1 MIYFR
6 IAWLKCNIRTIFI
19 KIQHFKPTVVY
30 SCSPPTPS
38 IFCYTIPSHFASPV
52 VMSLSPP
59 HSLIVQIDQ
68 LLPQT
73 QCGLCGHRDGCLPY
87 AQSIAEGED
96 ANKCVPGGQPVAD
109 ALAALLQRPQ
119 LTAEPSVWE
128 IQADGRPQQMKAVI
142 REDECIGCTKCIS
155 ACPVDAIIG
164 SGKLMHTVLADLCTG
179 CELCIPPCP
188 VDCIDLVADI
198 KPLPTREQRVK
209 EQDELRHRYYAHIQR
224 EEKRRLNRKGP
235 IVRAEIDTDLFAQF
249 SQALNNVP
257 VITLADKPKESA
269 PVDAKTTIELAKI
282 RTQIKKLEKQLSVRA
297 DEQKQVQ
304 LLSLQQR
311 LNELQ
316 EV

>member
-1 MIYFR
+1 
-6 IAWLKCNIRTIFI
+6 
-19 KIQHFKPTVVY
+19 
-30 SCSPPTPS
+30 
-38 IFCYTIPSHFASPV
+38 
-52 VMSLSPP
+52 MSSTLQ

-87 AQSIAEGED
+87 AKSIAEGEE

-109 ALAALLQRPQ
+109 ALAALLQRPS
-119 LTAEPSVWE
+119 LPAEPSVWE
-128 IQADGRPQQMKAVI
+128 IQADGRPQRMKAII

-164 SGKLMHTVLADLCTG
+164 SGKLMHSILTDLCTG

-188 VDCIDLVADI
+188 VDCIDLVADSQ
-198 KPLPTREQRVK
+198 PLPNAERRSV
-209 EQDELRHRYYAHIQR
+209 EQDDLRHRYYAHIQR
-224 EEKRRLNRKGP
+224 EEKRRLSRKGP
-235 IVRAEIDTDLFAQF
+235 IVRAEIDVEFFAQF

-257 VITLADKPKESA
+257 VITLVDKPKETPA
-269 PVDAKTTIELAKI
+269 LDAKTTIELAKV

-297 DEQKQVQ
+297 DEQKQAQ
-304 LLSLQQR
+304 LLALQQR

-316 EV
+316 DI